1 LVGGLA
7 SARGLYPGSEPHDSN
22 RTRKCE
28 KRGGLPFRRG
38 ILAATLP
45 LAEECCIPKTIDSHH
60 LLETE
65 VRPILTTFAREFG
78 IGASKE

>member
-1 LVGGLA
+1 M
-7 SARGLYPGSEPHDSN
+7 PG
-22 RTRKCE
+22 KCE
-28 KRGGLPFRRG
+28 KRGGLPFRTG

-45 LAEECCIPKTIDSHH
+45 LAEEWCRHKTIDPHH

-65 VRPILTTFAREFG
+65 VRPILTTFAHEFG